1 MDSVVLVID
10 SHSSSP
16 SAEPVIDGH
25 RRQTVQ
31 ELVISNESISS
42 FNVGKFSLEDDPM
55 IGLFRSVALM

>member
-16 SAEPVIDGH
+16 SAEPVIDSH

-31 ELVISNESISS
+31 ELVISNESIAPSMLGSS
-42 FNVGKFSLEDDPM
+42 P
-55 IGLFRSVALM
+55 